1 MTGRLYPEWF
11 LISMRRYAIARI
23 KFWNILKIR
32 DFSIFLFSQ
41 TISQF
46 GDKLDYI
53 ALIALIG
60 LFPKERTPLL
70 LSQLALFITLPVLLF
85 GPIAGVLV
93 DRWHKKKVMVICDTL
108 RMLCAFSLPITF
120 LYTKNIYPVF
130 AIVFFMFLLALFF
143 NAARSAIIPNLVS
156 KKRLLTANSIL
167 NLVGR
172 GATFL
177 GMATGGLIID
187 WPLWKNVFG
196 IAGWIVAF
204 IIDGITFGIS
214 AVMLYIM
221 KVNLKEK
228 IKMKEET
235 HLQPKS
241 LFLML
246 KDSLAKILKE
256 IAFALAHIIKKKNL
270 CFAMATIFLM
280 IVAGSVVY
288 VLAIP
293 TIQQDMA
300 WGTRGVGVLAAVGAV
315 GLLLGAYLAGTL
327 GHYFDLRRF
336 IIYCFILIS
345 AGLFF
350 FPFIHEFYQF
360 IIIALLVGIAASPIF
375 IGQDTLIHQYA
386 DEEVRGRI
394 FSFRDW
400 LLNLTFVVGAL
411 IVGSLSSFLTKK
423 YLFII
428 FGGIILGASITF
440 WVLITRIRDAESP
453 AIS

>member
-1 MTGRLYPEWF
+1 MIFTPRC
-11 LISMRRYAIARI
+11 AINKV
-23 KFWNILKIR
+23 KFWNVLKIR
-32 DFSIFLFSQ
+32 DFSIFVFSQ

-60 LFPKERTPLL
+60 LFPKERTPFL

-85 GPIAGVLV
+85 GPVAGVLV

-108 RMLCAFSLPITF
+108 RMVCAFSLPLIF
-120 LYTKNIYPVF
+120 IYTKNIYPVF

-143 NAARSAIIPNLVS
+143 NTARSAIIPNLVS
-156 KKRLLTANSIL
+156 KKRLLNANSIL

-187 WPLWKNVFG
+187 WPFWKNAIG

-214 AVMLYIM
+214 AFMLYIM
-221 KVNLKEK
+221 KANLKERVK
-228 IKMKEET
+228 KE
-235 HLQPKS
+235 LPLKPQG
-241 LFLML
+241 LFLMIKNNL
-246 KDSLAKILKE
+246 LEIFKE
-256 IAFALAHIIKKKNL
+256 ILQALKHIFKERNL
-270 CFAMATIFLM
+270 GFAMVTIFLM
-280 IVAGSVVY
+280 IIAGSVVY
-288 VLAIP
+288 VLAVP

-300 WGTRGVGVLAAVGAV
+300 WGTRGVGVLAAVGAI
-315 GLLLGAYLAGTL
+315 GLLMGAYIAGTL
-327 GHYFDLRRF
+327 GHYIDLKLL
-336 IIYCFILIS
+336 IIYCFVLIS
-345 AGLFF
+345 LGLFA
-350 FPFIHEFYQF
+350 FPFINQFYQF
-360 IIIALLVGIAASPIF
+360 IIIALIVGIAASPVF
-375 IGQDTLIHQYA
+375 IGQDTLIHHYA
-386 DEEVRGRI
+386 DEEIRGRI

-411 IVGSLSSFLTKK
+411 IVGLLSTFIAKK

-428 FGGIILGASITF
+428 FGSIVLMLSLAGFILIVRTKNVKGIA
-440 WVLITRIRDAESP
+440 VPQDN
-453 AIS
+453 

>member
-1 MTGRLYPEWF
+1 MIFTLRCA
-11 LISMRRYAIARI
+11 ISKV

-41 TISQF
+41 TVSQF

-60 LFPKERTPLL
+60 LFPKERTPFL

-85 GPIAGVLV
+85 GPIVGVLV

-108 RMLCAFSLPITF
+108 RMVCAFTLPLIF
-120 LYTKNIYPVF
+120 IYTRNIYPVF
-130 AIVFFMFLLALFF
+130 ALVFFMFLLALFF
-143 NAARSAIIPNLVS
+143 NTARSAIIPNLVS
-156 KKRLLTANSIL
+156 KKRLLNANSIL

-187 WPLWKNVFG
+187 WPMWKNVFG
-196 IAGWIVAF
+196 VAGWIVAF

-214 AVMLYIM
+214 AFMIYIM
-221 KVNLKEK
+221 KVNLKER
-228 IKMKEET
+228 IKDES
-235 HLQPKS
+235 HLKPEN
-241 LFLML
+241 LFLMIKNGLL
-246 KDSLAKILKE
+246 KIFNEMIHALK
-256 IAFALAHIIKKKNL
+256 HIFKEKNL
-270 CFAMATIFLM
+270 GFAMATIFLV
-280 IVAGSVVY
+280 IIAGSVVY

-293 TIQQDMA
+293 TIQQDME
-300 WGTRGVGVLAAVGAV
+300 WGTRGVGALAAVGAI

-327 GHYFDLRRF
+327 GHYIDLKLF
-336 IIYCFILIS
+336 IIYCFLFIS
-345 AGLFF
+345 AGLLV
-350 FPFIHEFYQF
+350 FPFINQFYQF
-360 IIIALLVGIAASPIF
+360 IIIALIVGIAASPIF
-375 IGQDTLIHQYA
+375 IGQDTLIHHYA

-400 LLNLTFVVGAL
+400 LLNLTFVIGAL
-411 IVGSLSSFLTKK
+411 LVGSLSTIFAKK

-428 FGGIILGASITF
+428 FGIIIIGLSLAGFI
-440 WVLITRIRDAESP
+440 LIARAKDVKSTAVP
-453 AIS
+453 QNN